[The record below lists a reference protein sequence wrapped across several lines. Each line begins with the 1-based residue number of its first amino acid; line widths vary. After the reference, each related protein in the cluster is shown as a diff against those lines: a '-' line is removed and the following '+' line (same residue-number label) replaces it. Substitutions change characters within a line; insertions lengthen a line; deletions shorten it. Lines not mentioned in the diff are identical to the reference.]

1 LAGLSRTRLIAS
13 FIHVSFGSQEMA
25 MWKLDARSRR
35 SRAFTLIELLVVIAI
50 IAILIALLLPAV
62 QQAREAARRTQC
74 KNNMKQLGLAFHNY
88 HDVTKTFPYGWS
100 LSGNNLHLSTWGLM
114 VLPYLDQGPL
124 YNQINSGVPCINEA
138 GSVGF
143 QTAAI
148 IAQNMAAIKTPLT
161 VFMCPSTTGP
171 VLHNYTLPANA
182 GGAGVPPLNITWT
195 AARSDYCAT
204 TGVLGVFA
212 NLAYNGSAG
221 GNRNGILIQVG
232 TGQKTG
238 TLSTRDVTDGTS
250 NTFLIGE
257 RMGGTDIY
265 MKRIKATNPAIV
277 AAGVANGGAWADFL
291 NGEHWLGGALYD
303 GTPGGGG
310 PCGINCTNARGA
322 GFYSWHDGGCH
333 FLMADG
339 AVRFVSDNV
348 AQSTLAG
355 AITCGKGEVL
365 GEF

>member
-1 LAGLSRTRLIAS
+1 MLKSVAQL
-13 FIHVSFGSQEMA
+13 
-25 MWKLDARSRR
+25 RR

-88 HDVTKTFPYGWS
+88 HDVMKTFPYGWS
-100 LSGNNLHLSTWGLM
+100 LGSNLHLSSWGIML
-114 VLPYLDQGPL
+114 LPYLDQAPL
-124 YNQINSGVPCINEA
+124 YNRFNSSIPAINEA
-138 GSVGF
+138 GAVGF
-143 QTAAI
+143 QPASAVT
-148 IAQNMAAIKTPLT
+148 QNLDVIRTPLT
-161 VFMCPSTTGP
+161 VYMCASAAVPLTT
-171 VLHNYTLPANA
+171 HNYTLPANA
-182 GGAGVPPLNITWT
+182 GGAGVPPLAINWT

-204 TGVLGVFA
+204 TGVLGAFA
-212 NLAYNGSAG
+212 NIAYNNSAG
-221 GNRNGILIQVG
+221 SFRNGILIQVG
-232 TGQKTG
+232 MGQKTG
-238 TLSTRDVTDGTS
+238 TLGVRDVTDGTS

-257 RMGGTDIY
+257 RLGGTDIY
-265 MKRIKATNPAIV
+265 MKRQKATNPAIV
-277 AAGVANGGAWADFL
+277 AAGVANGGGWGDFL

-303 GTPGGGG
+303 GTPGAGG

-322 GFYSWHDGGCH
+322 GFYSWHEGGCH

-339 AVRFVSDNV
+339 AVRFISENV

-355 AITCGKGEVL
+355 AITCGKGETL